1 MSRAMCIG
9 WLAMAA
15 TCTAVQPVH
24 GRGVAHAPRPPAVR
38 RSCRETVSMVS
49 EMEWRKRQ
57 QLSDQARAAAAAEED
72 AKPVAREESPQPNL
86 ATSVDDMNFF
96 GAIGGGKLT
105 RESIKQSTKLSS
117 PYILAEE
124 ALQEAVR
131 RAGERPFHSSS
142 RTDQM
147 YPTEST
153 HSGVGQLPPVDAM
166 QLLQECIGNAYEA
179 NVSIQSPQM
188 KVAAAL
194 LATLENAAAM
204 RTDGPASDPYGEQLN
219 QLFADEYSI
228 PALDDDLQ

>member
-131 RAGERPFHSSS
+131 RAG
-142 RTDQM
+142 
-147 YPTEST
+147 
-153 HSGVGQLPPVDAM
+153 QLPPVDAM